1 MGVASGWPSS
11 ELMLVVVACFATLLP
26 YDGVGMA
33 RIVHSTQSLQCEPWS
48 SSSVSRPELAKR
60 AFPWDGGGSAGVRDS
75 QCVRVCEHTHTHSTT
90 SLSYHAC
97 HYEPCKPCNAFTL
110 HARRDSS

>member
-11 ELMLVVVACFATLLP
+11 ELMLGVVACFATLLP

-33 RIVHSTQSLQCEPWS
+33 RIVHSTQSPQCEPWS
-48 SSSVSRPELAKR
+48 SVSRVHTCAGPELAQR

-75 QCVRVCEHTHTHSTT
+75 QCVRVCEHTHIVQ
-90 SLSYHAC
+90 
-97 HYEPCKPCNAFTL
+97 
-110 HARRDSS
+110 RR